1 MPKIILAVFNGDP
14 MCFIHVLLN
23 SLDMAERGAGGRIII
38 EGAAAKLIPQLE
50 QPDNPLHELWLKVK
64 KGSLI
69 EGVCR
74 ACAKK
79 TGVLDDVRQLDL
91 PLLSDIAGHPSLARY
106 RQEGYEIITF

>member
-1 MPKIILAVFNGDP
+1 VSKIILVVFNGDP

-38 EGAAAKLIPQLE
+38 EGAAAKLVPQLE
-50 QPDNPLHELWLKVK
+50 RKDFPLNELWEKVK
-64 KGSLI
+64 AGDLI

-79 TGVLDDVRQLDL
+79 TGVLEDVQEMNL
-91 PLLSDIAGHPSLARY
+91 PLLSYIAGHPSLARY

>member
-1 MPKIILAVFNGDP
+1 MERILLVVFNGDP

-23 SLDMAERGAGGRIII
+23 GLDMAERGVGGRIIM
-38 EGAAAKLIPQLE
+38 EGAAVRLVPQLE
-50 QPDNPLHELWLKVK
+50 QADNPLHDLWK
-64 KGSLI
+64 KAKAGDLI

-79 TGVLDDVRQLDL
+79 TGVLDDVRQLKL

>member
-1 MPKIILAVFNGDP
+1 MLVVFNGDP

-23 SLDMAERGAGGRIII
+23 SLDMAERGMGGRIII

-50 QPDNPLHELWLKVK
+50 QTEHPLHELWLKVK
-64 KGSLI
+64 AQSLI

-79 TGVLDDVRQLDL
+79 TGTLDEARRLAL
-91 PLLSDIAGHPSLARY
+91 PLLSDMAGHPSLARY
-106 RQEGYEIITF
+106 RQAGYDILTF